1 MQSLAPAS
9 KVDSSQEVAAEPSI
23 ASMDLCRLEAKHEP
37 EKLAKTVMQRGK
49 MSAVEI
55 AIYLTS
61 EMKRLVSYVNGA
73 VLWVVGLL
81 LCVMLNI
88 EVDMPCYNLEEKR
101 LLPCI

>member
-1 MQSLAPAS
+1 M
-9 KVDSSQEVAAEPSI
+9 AAEPSI

-61 EMKRLVSYVNGA
+61 EMKRLKQCLIISTSSRCV
-73 VLWVVGLL
+73 VLRRSDVFQA
-81 LCVMLNI
+81 
-88 EVDMPCYNLEEKR
+88 K
-101 LLPCI
+101 